1 MNAKWNPI
9 VLMSVGGGL
18 VLFAY
23 VTTLLVDLHGI
34 QTWAALSVIGF
45 GMLTL
50 ASGVVLAYLHFFR
63 EGTAPASSR
72 FTRR

>member
-18 VLFAY
+18 VVFAY
-23 VTTLLVDLHGI
+23 VTTLLVDLSGV
-34 QTWAALSVIGF
+34 QTWSALSVMGF

-63 EGTAPASSR
+63 EEPAR
-72 FTRR
+72 LPRR